1 MFRRLRR
8 GESSSLDVAKSWEQ
22 SGAGFCMCH
31 RRQKLVRTMQS
42 RGSPARTVYIVDDDS
57 ALLGS
62 LERTFRAAGLTAV
75 SYQTAAAFLDA
86 APGLSDGCLLL
97 DIVMPEMDGLELQE
111 RLNSL
116 GFNMPVIVMTA
127 WGDVE
132 TAVQAMKSGAVD
144 FIEKPFNDEA
154 LLDAINAA
162 LALDR
167 GSTRDRESVVAAK
180 LVAKLS
186 PRERQVFDG
195 LVAGRSIKQM
205 AYDLGISARTVEEH
219 RARMLARLGTRSFAE
234 VIRLAVQAG
243 LVASRS

>member
-1 MFRRLRR
+1 
-8 GESSSLDVAKSWEQ
+8 
-22 SGAGFCMCH
+22 
-31 RRQKLVRTMQS
+31 MQS
-42 RGSPARTVYIVDDDS
+42 KGSPGRIVYIVDDDP

-62 LERTFRAAGLTAV
+62 LERAFRAAGLTAV
-75 SYQTAAAFLDA
+75 SYQTAFAFLEA
-86 APGLSDGCLLL
+86 APDLTDGCLLL

-154 LLDAINAA
+154 LLDAIHAA

-167 GSTRDRESVVAAK
+167 GPTHDRESVVAAK
-180 LVAKLS
+180 LMAKLS
-186 PRERQVFDG
+186 PRERQVLDG
-195 LVAGRSIKQM
+195 LVAGRSTKQM
-205 AYDLGISARTVEEH
+205 AYDLGISARTVEVH
-219 RARMLARLGTRSFAE
+219 RARMLARLGTHSLAE
-234 VIRLAVQAG
+234 AIRQAVLAG
-243 LVASRS
+243 LSPAGREASAADRQRRSGALRGLPE